1 MMYAVFEFVCQ
12 LSHTPSAS
20 VYIAV
25 IGFILLIIAVTL
37 GCNREYAISAC
48 LFSVMLK
55 TVTLITKSEIPIIRY
70 EHFARSY
77 TIVYVE
83 GRRLAYTG

>member
-37 GCNREYAISAC
+37 GCNREYVISA
-48 LFSVMLK
+48 SVMLK